1 MLHQKDVK
9 AMESES
15 EVAQSFLILCDL
27 IRGL

>member
-15 EVAQSFLILCDL
+15 EAAQSCLILCDL